1 MKSFFF
7 TLCLLLA
14 TFTRGIAQ
22 NIDVVKI
29 DQLLESKIKVGAPG
43 LALGIVKNGTIVYER
58 YLGLANLQHQM
69 PVEAQTRFNLA
80 SVAKQFTALCVL
92 KLVLEN
98 KLSLEADIRQYLPQ
112 MYPQLKT
119 AIPLKTLLNHSSGVR
134 DFYDLL
140 SISGKPWW
148 RQEGLDNED
157 AMALLVK
164 QKDLNF
170 TPNTEHWYSNS
181 NYTLLAEIVTKVSGT
196 PFPEYAQQLFKDLGM
211 PHTQFCTNYM
221 AVIPFQSLPYNDWG
235 DGSWQQY
242 PMMTNLY
249 GDGFLYTTLKDQ
261 LAFEQAIQKAAAQTN
276 SLLSL
281 SQKPIPNTRIQSYGY
296 GLEIS
301 PINGYPAV
309 HHSGS
314 TGSYNAQSL
323 RFSDEKLSIIVLSNN
338 GNLWS
343 GGIALE
349 VASQILGGKKEELP
363 YATRPAKVQ
372 AASAPGALVG
382 QYRSTDN
389 NIIRIQ
395 LKEGNL
401 YWQMDN
407 NNPRKL
413 IQEEGNLY
421 HWDIDEDWKI
431 AFNNRPDSTSTMV
444 LYTKSEQPEVLKK
457 LPPFAPS
464 DAYLQACVGKYF
476 SPELDLA
483 FTIKLSPEKGLIFKR
498 EGSKYENKIEV
509 VQKGELLASDYK
521 MRLETGANGQVMAVL
536 LTYNRVRGLRFE
548 KVE

>member
-58 YLGLANLQHQM
+58 YLGLANLQNQM

-343 GGIALE
+343 GGIARE

>member
-1 MKSFFF
+1 MKSFFAA
-7 TLCLLLA
+7 LLLLLA
-14 TFTRGIAQ
+14 TFTQGIAQ
-22 NIDVVKI
+22 NIEVAKI
-29 DQLLESKIKVGAPG
+29 DQLLESKIKAGAPG

-58 YLGLANLQHQM
+58 YLGLANLQHQI

-157 AMALLVK
+157 ALALLLK
-164 QKDLNF
+164 QKELNF
-170 TPNTEHWYSNS
+170 TPDTEHWYSNS

-196 PFPEYAQQLFKDLGM
+196 PFPEYAKQLFTDLGM
-211 PHTQFCTNYM
+211 PNTQFCTNYM
-221 AVIPFQSLPYNDWG
+221 QVIPFQSLPYNDWG

-249 GDGFLYTTLKDQ
+249 ADGFLYTTLKDQ
-261 LAFEQAIQKAAAQTN
+261 LVFEQAIQKAAAQAN
-276 SLLSL
+276 SLLPI

-314 TGSYNAQSL
+314 TGSYNAQTL
-323 RFSDEKLSIIVLSNN
+323 RFPDEKLSIIVLSNN

-343 GGIALE
+343 GGIARE
-349 VASQILGGKKEELP
+349 VAAQILGRKTAETP
-363 YATRPAKVQ
+363 YLTRPAQVQ
-372 AASAPGALVG
+372 AASTPSDLVG

-395 LKEGNL
+395 LKEAHL

-431 AFNNRPDSTSTMV
+431 AFSNRPDSTSSMV

-457 LPPFAPS
+457 LPPFSPS

-476 SPELDLA
+476 SAELDLA
-483 FTIKLSPEKGLIFKR
+483 FTIKMSLEKGLIFKR
-498 EGSKYENKIEV
+498 EGGKNETKIEV

-521 MRLETGANGQVMAVL
+521 MRLETAANGRVMAVL
-536 LTYNRVRGLRFE
+536 LTYSRVRSLRFE

>member
-343 GGIALE
+343 GGIARE

>member
-7 TLCLLLA
+7 TIYLLLA
-14 TFTRGIAQ
+14 TFTQSIAQ
-22 NIDVVKI
+22 KTDFAKI
-29 DQLLESKIKVGAPG
+29 DQLLESKIKPGAPG
-43 LALGIVKNGTIVYER
+43 LAVGIVKNGTIVYER
-58 YLGLANLQHQM
+58 YMGLANLQHLI
-69 PVEAQTRFNLA
+69 PVTDQTRFNLA

-92 KLVLEN
+92 KLVLDN
-98 KLSLEADIRQYLPQ
+98 KISLEADLRQYLPQ
-112 MYPQLKT
+112 MYPQIKT

-157 AMALLVK
+157 ALALLMK

-170 TPNTEHWYSNS
+170 SPDTEHLYSNS
-181 NYTLLAEIVTKVSGT
+181 NYTLLAEIVTKVSGM
-196 PFPEYAQQLFKDLGM
+196 PFPKFAKQLFADLGM
-211 PHTQFCTNYM
+211 PNTQFCTNYM
-221 AVIPFQSLPYNDWG
+221 QVIPFQALPYNDWG

-242 PMMTNLY
+242 PMITNLY
-249 GDGFLYTTLKDQ
+249 ADGFLYTTLKDQ
-261 LAFEQAIQKAAAQTN
+261 LVFEQAIQKAAAQTN
-276 SLLSL
+276 SLLSI
-281 SQKPIPNTRIQSYGY
+281 SQKPIPNTRIQDYGY

-314 TGSYNAQSL
+314 TGSYNAQTL
-323 RFSDEKLSIIVLSNN
+323 RFPGEKLSIIVLSNN

-343 GGIALE
+343 GGIARE
-349 VASQILGGKKEELP
+349 VATQILGRKKEELAF
-363 YATRPAKVQ
+363 ATQPAQVQ
-372 AASAPGALVG
+372 AASTPSDLVG
-382 QYRSTDN
+382 QYRSPEN
-389 NIIRIQ
+389 NVIRIQ

-413 IQEEGNLY
+413 IQEKGNLY
-421 HWDIDEDWKI
+421 HWNIDEDWKV

-444 LYTKSEQPEVLKK
+444 LYTKSEQPEVFKK
-457 LPPFAPS
+457 LPPIAPS
-464 DAYLQACVGKYF
+464 STYLQACVGKYF
-476 SPELDLA
+476 SAELDLS
-483 FTIKLSPEKGLIFKR
+483 FTIKLSPEKGLVFKR
-498 EGSKYENKIEV
+498 DGGKNETKIEV

-521 MRLETGANGQVMAVL
+521 MKLESEANGRVMAVL
-536 LTYNRVRGLRFE
+536 LTYNRVKNLRFE

>member
-7 TLCLLLA
+7 ALFLLL
-14 TFTRGIAQ
+14 TTLTQGIAQ
-22 NIDVVKI
+22 SIDVAKI
-29 DQLLESKIKVGAPG
+29 DQLLESKIKTGAPG
-43 LALGIVKNGTIVYER
+43 LAVGIVKNGAIVYER
-58 YLGLANLQHQM
+58 YLGLSNLQHQI
-69 PVEAQTRFNLA
+69 PVDPQTRFNLA

-112 MYPQLKT
+112 IYPHLKT
-119 AIPLKTLLNHSSGVR
+119 PIPIKTLLNHSSGIR

-157 AMALLVK
+157 ALALLLK

-170 TPNTEHWYSNS
+170 APGTERWYSNS
-181 NYTLLAEIVTKVSGT
+181 NYTLLAEIVARVSGT
-196 PFPEYAQQLFKDLGM
+196 PFPEYAKQLFIDLGM

-221 AVIPFQSLPYNDWG
+221 QVIPFQALPYNDWG

-249 GDGFLYTTLKDQ
+249 ADGFLYTTLKDQ
-261 LAFEQAIQKAAAQTN
+261 LVFEQAIQKTSTQAN
-276 SLLSL
+276 SLLNS
-281 SQKPIPNTRIQSYGY
+281 SQKPIPNTTIQDYGY

-309 HHSGS
+309 HHAGS
-314 TGSYNAQSL
+314 TGSYNAQTL
-323 RFSDEKLSIIVLSNN
+323 RFPSEKLSIMVLSNN

-343 GGIALE
+343 GGIARE
-349 VASQILGGKKEELP
+349 VATQILGRKAAELA
-363 YATRPAKVQ
+363 YATRPLQVQ
-372 AASAPGALVG
+372 AASTPGDLVG
-382 QYRSTDN
+382 QYRSSEN

-395 LKEGNL
+395 LKEGSL

-413 IQEEGNLY
+413 IRETGNLY
-421 HWDIDEDWKI
+421 HWDIDEDWKVS
-431 AFNNRPDSTSTMV
+431 FNHRPDSTSTMA
-444 LYTKSEQPEVLKK
+444 LYTKTEEPLLLKK

-464 DAYLQACVGKYF
+464 DAYLQACVGRYY
-476 SPELDLA
+476 STELDLN
-483 FTIKLSPEKGLIFKR
+483 FSIKLSPEKGLVFKR
-498 EGSKYENKIEV
+498 EGGKNDINIEV

-521 MRLETGANGQVMAVL
+521 MSLETEATGRVIAVL
-536 LTYNRVRGLRFE
+536 MTYNRVRNLRFE

>member
-1 MKSFFF
+1 MKSFFAA
-7 TLCLLLA
+7 LLLLLA
-14 TFTRGIAQ
+14 TFTQGIAQ
-22 NIDVVKI
+22 NIEVAKI
-29 DQLLESKIKVGAPG
+29 DQLLESKIKAGAPG

-58 YLGLANLQHQM
+58 YLGLANLQHQIA
-69 PVEAQTRFNLA
+69 VDAQTRFNLA

-98 KLSLEADIRQYLPQ
+98 KLSLEADIRQYLPK
-112 MYPQLKT
+112 MYPALKT

-157 AMALLVK
+157 ALALLLK
-164 QKDLNF
+164 QKELNF
-170 TPNTEHWYSNS
+170 TPDTEHWYSNS

-196 PFPEYAQQLFKDLGM
+196 PFPEYAKQLFTDLGM
-211 PHTQFCTNYM
+211 PNTQFCTNYM
-221 AVIPFQSLPYNDWG
+221 QVIPFQSLPYNDWG

-249 GDGFLYTTLKDQ
+249 ADGFLYTTLKDQ
-261 LAFEQAIQKAAAQTN
+261 LVFELAIQKAATQAY
-276 SLLSL
+276 SLLSI

-314 TGSYNAQSL
+314 TGSYNAQTL
-323 RFSDEKLSIIVLSNN
+323 RFPSEKLSIIVLSNN

-343 GGIALE
+343 GSIARE
-349 VASQILGGKKEELP
+349 VATQILGRKKEELAF
-363 YATRPAKVQ
+363 ATRPVKVQ
-372 AASAPGALVG
+372 AASTPSDLVG
-382 QYRSTDN
+382 QYRSADN
-389 NIIRIQ
+389 NVIRIQ
-395 LKEGNL
+395 LKEGHL

-431 AFNNRPDSTSTMV
+431 AFNNRPDSMSTMV

-457 LPPFAPS
+457 LPPFTPS
-464 DAYLQACVGKYF
+464 DAYLQACVGRYF
-476 SPELDLA
+476 SAELDLA
-483 FTIKLSPEKGLIFKR
+483 ITIKLSPENGLIFKR
-498 EGSKYENKIEV
+498 EGGKNETKIEV

-521 MRLETGANGQVMAVL
+521 MRLETAANGRVMAVL
-536 LTYNRVRGLRFE
+536 LTYNRVRNLCFE

>member
-7 TLCLLLA
+7 TLYLLLA
-14 TFTRGIAQ
+14 TFTQSIAQ
-22 NIDVVKI
+22 NLDVTKI
-29 DQLLESKIKVGAPG
+29 DQLLESKIKTGAPG

-58 YLGLANLQHQM
+58 YLGLANLQHQI
-69 PVEAQTRFNLA
+69 PVDTQTRFNLA

-98 KLSLEADIRQYLPQ
+98 KLALEADIRQYLPQ

-148 RQEGLDNED
+148 RQEGLDNDD
-157 AMALLVK
+157 ALAMLMR
-164 QKDLNF
+164 QKELNF
-170 TPNTEHWYSNS
+170 TPDTEHWYSNS

-196 PFPEYAQQLFKDLGM
+196 PFPKFAKQLFTDLGM
-211 PHTQFCTNYM
+211 PYTQFCTNYM
-221 AVIPFQSLPYNDWG
+221 QVIPFQALPYNDWG

-249 GDGFLYTTLKDQ
+249 ADGFLYTTLKDQ
-261 LAFEQAIQKAAAQTN
+261 LVFEQAIQKAATQAN
-276 SLLSL
+276 SLLNT
-281 SQKPIPNTRIQSYGY
+281 SQKPIPNTRIQDYGY

-323 RFSDEKLSIIVLSNN
+323 RFPGEKLSIIVLSNN

-343 GGIALE
+343 GSIARE
-349 VASQILGGKKEELP
+349 VAAQILGRKTAELP
-363 YATRPAKVQ
+363 YLTRPAEVQ
-372 AASAPGALVG
+372 ATSTPSDLVG
-382 QYRSTDN
+382 QYRSPDN

-395 LKEGNL
+395 LKEGHL

-413 IQEEGNLY
+413 IQEKDNLY

-457 LPPFAPS
+457 LPPFTPT

-476 SPELDLA
+476 SAELDLA
-483 FTIKLSPEKGLIFKR
+483 FTIRMSPERGLILKR
-498 EGSKYENKIEV
+498 DGGKNEIKIEV

-521 MRLETGANGQVMAVL
+521 MRLETAANGRVIAVL
-536 LTYNRVRGLRFE
+536 LTYNRVRNLRFE

>member
-1 MKSFFF
+1 MKNFFF

-14 TFTRGIAQ
+14 TFTQSIAQ
-22 NIDVVKI
+22 NLDVAKI
-29 DQLLESKIKVGAPG
+29 DQLLESKIKAGAPG

-58 YLGLANLQHQM
+58 YLGLANLQYQI
-69 PVEAQTRFNLA
+69 PVDAQTRFNLA

-98 KLSLEADIRQYLPQ
+98 KLSLETDIRQYLPQ

-157 AMALLVK
+157 AMAMLMK

-170 TPNTEHWYSNS
+170 APDTEHWYSNS

-196 PFPEYAQQLFKDLGM
+196 PFPQFAKQLFKDLGM
-211 PHTQFCTNYM
+211 PNTQFCTNYM
-221 AVIPFQSLPYNDWG
+221 QVIPFQALPYNDWG

-249 GDGFLYTTLKDQ
+249 ADGFLYTTLKDQ
-261 LAFEQAIQKAAAQTN
+261 LVFEQAIQKATAQAN
-276 SLLSL
+276 SLLSM
-281 SQKPIPNTRIQSYGY
+281 SQKPIPNTRIQNYGY

-323 RFSDEKLSIIVLSNN
+323 RFPSEKLSIIVLSNN

-343 GGIALE
+343 GSIARE
-349 VASQILGGKKEELP
+349 VATQILGRKKEELAF
-363 YATRPAKVQ
+363 ATRPAEVQ
-372 AASAPGALVG
+372 AASTPSDLVG

-395 LKEGNL
+395 FKEAHL

-457 LPPFAPS
+457 LPPFTPS

-476 SPELDLA
+476 SAELDLA
-483 FTIKLSPEKGLIFKR
+483 FTVKMSPERGLILKR
-498 EGSKYENKIEV
+498 DGGKNEIKIEV

-521 MRLETGANGQVMAVL
+521 MRLETGANGRVMAVL

>member
-7 TLCLLLA
+7 TIFLLLA
-14 TFTRGIAQ
+14 TFTQSIAQ
-22 NIDVVKI
+22 SIDVAKI
-29 DQLLESKIKVGAPG
+29 DQLIESKIKPGAPG
-43 LALGIVKNGTIVYER
+43 LAVGIVKNGTIVYER
-58 YLGLANLQHQM
+58 YLGLANLQHQI
-69 PVEAQTRFNLA
+69 PVTDQTRFNLA

-92 KLVLEN
+92 KLVLDN

-112 MYPQLKT
+112 MYPQLKNP
-119 AIPLKTLLNHSSGVR
+119 IPLKTLLNHSSGIR

-157 AMALLVK
+157 ALALLMK

-170 TPNTEHWYSNS
+170 TPDTEHLYSNS
-181 NYTLLAEIVTKVSGT
+181 NYTLLAEIVAKVSGM
-196 PFPEYAQQLFKDLGM
+196 PFPKFAKQLFADLGM
-211 PHTQFCTNYM
+211 PNTQFCTNYM
-221 AVIPFQSLPYNDWG
+221 QVIPFQALPYNDWG

-242 PMMTNLY
+242 PMITNLY
-249 GDGFLYTTLKDQ
+249 ADGFLYTTLKDQ
-261 LAFEQAIQKAAAQTN
+261 LVFEQAIQKTATQTN
-276 SLLSL
+276 SLLSM
-281 SQKPIPNTRIQSYGY
+281 SQKPIPNTRIQDYGY

-314 TGSYNAQSL
+314 TGSYNAQTL
-323 RFSDEKLSIIVLSNN
+323 RFPNEKLSIIVLSNN

-343 GGIALE
+343 GGIARE
-349 VASQILGGKKEELP
+349 VATQILGRKKEELAF
-363 YATRPAKVQ
+363 ATQPAQVQ
-372 AASAPGALVG
+372 AASTPSDLVG
-382 QYRSTDN
+382 QYRSPEN
-389 NIIRIQ
+389 NVIRIQ

-413 IQEEGNLY
+413 IQEKGNLY
-421 HWDIDEDWKI
+421 HWDIDEDWKV
-431 AFNNRPDSTSTMV
+431 AFNNRPDSTSSMV

-457 LPPFAPS
+457 LPPFNPS
-464 DAYLQACVGKYF
+464 SAYLQACVGKYF
-476 SPELDLA
+476 SAELDLS
-483 FTIKLSPEKGLIFKR
+483 FTIKLSPEKGLVFKR
-498 EGSKYENKIEV
+498 EGGKNETKIEV

-521 MRLETGANGQVMAVL
+521 MRLETSANGQVIAVL
-536 LTYNRVRGLRFE
+536 MTYNRVKNLRFE

>member
-1 MKSFFF
+1 MKSFSVALF
-7 TLCLLLA
+7 LLLA
-14 TFTRGIAQ
+14 TFTQALAQ
-22 NIDVVKI
+22 NIEVVKI
-29 DQLLESKIKVGAPG
+29 DQLLESKVKPGVPG

-58 YLGLANLQHQM
+58 YLGLANLQHQI
-69 PVEAQTRFNLA
+69 PVEAKTRFNLA

-98 KLSLEADIRQYLPQ
+98 KLSLEADLRQYLPQ

-157 AMALLVK
+157 ALAILLK
-164 QKDLNF
+164 QKELNF
-170 TPNTEHWYSNS
+170 APDSEHWYSNS

-196 PFPEYAQQLFKDLGM
+196 PFPQFAKQLFTDLGM
-211 PHTQFCTNYM
+211 PNTQFCTNYM
-221 AVIPFQSLPYNDWG
+221 QMIPFQSLPYNDWG

-261 LAFEQAIQKAAAQTN
+261 LVFEQAIQKAAAQAN
-276 SLLSL
+276 SLLSI
-281 SQKPIPNTRIQSYGY
+281 SQKPIPNTLIQDYGY

-314 TGSYNAQSL
+314 TGSYNAQTL
-323 RFSDEKLSIIVLSNN
+323 RFPGEKLSIIVLSNN

-343 GGIALE
+343 GGIARE
-349 VASQILGGKKEELP
+349 VAAQILGRKTAETP
-363 YATRPAKVQ
+363 YLTRPAQVQ
-372 AASAPGALVG
+372 AASTPSDLVG

-395 LKEGNL
+395 LREGNL

-413 IQEEGNLY
+413 IQEEGSLY

-431 AFNNRPDSTSTMV
+431 AFNNRPDSTSSMV

-457 LPPFAPS
+457 LPPFVPS

-476 SPELDLA
+476 SAELDLS
-483 FTIKLSPEKGLIFKR
+483 FSIKLSPEKGLVFKR
-498 EGSKYENKIEV
+498 EGGKNEIKIEV

-521 MRLETGANGQVMAVL
+521 MRLESGANGQVMAVL
-536 LTYNRVRGLRFE
+536 LTYNRVRSLRFQ

>member
-14 TFTRGIAQ
+14 TFTQSIAQ
-22 NIDVVKI
+22 SINVAKI
-29 DQLLESKIKVGAPG
+29 DQLLESKIKAGAPG
-43 LALGIVKNGTIVYER
+43 LALGVVQNGSIVYEH
-58 YLGLANLQHQM
+58 YLGLANLQHQIA
-69 PVEAQTRFNLA
+69 VDAQTRFNLA

-119 AIPLKTLLNHSSGVR
+119 AIPLKTLLNHSSGIR

-157 AMALLVK
+157 ALALLMK

-170 TPNTEHWYSNS
+170 PPDTDHLYSNS
-181 NYTLLAEIVTKVSGT
+181 NYTLLAEIVAKVSGM
-196 PFPEYAQQLFKDLGM
+196 PFPKFAKQLFTNLGM
-211 PHTQFCTNYM
+211 PNTQFCTNYM
-221 AVIPFQSLPYNDWG
+221 QVIPFQALPYNDWG

-242 PMMTNLY
+242 PMITNLY
-249 GDGFLYTTLKDQ
+249 ADGFLYTTLKDQ
-261 LAFEQAIQKAAAQTN
+261 LVFEQAIQKAAAQAN
-276 SLLSL
+276 SLLSI
-281 SQKPIPNTRIQSYGY
+281 SQKPIPNSRIQTYGY
-296 GLEIS
+296 GLEIGS
-301 PINGYPAV
+301 INGYPAV

-314 TGSYNAQSL
+314 TGSYNAQTL
-323 RFSDEKLSIIVLSNN
+323 RFPNEKLSIIVLSNN

-343 GGIALE
+343 GGIARE
-349 VASQILGGKKEELP
+349 VATQILGRKKEELTF
-363 YATRPAKVQ
+363 AIRPAQVQ
-372 AASAPGALVG
+372 AASTPIDLVG

-389 NIIRIQ
+389 NVIRIQ

-413 IQEEGNLY
+413 IQEKGNLY
-421 HWDIDEDWKI
+421 HWNVDEDWKV

-457 LPPFAPS
+457 LPPFSPS
-464 DAYLQACVGKYF
+464 DAYLQACVGRYF
-476 SPELDLA
+476 STELDLA
-483 FTIKLSPEKGLIFKR
+483 FTIKMSPEKGLIFKR
-498 EGSKYENKIEV
+498 EGGKNENKIEV

-521 MRLETGANGQVMAVL
+521 MRLETNANGQVIAVL
-536 LTYNRVRGLRFE
+536 MTYNRVKNLRFE

>member
-7 TLCLLLA
+7 TLFLLLA
-14 TFTRGIAQ
+14 PFTRGIAQ
-22 NIDVVKI
+22 NIDVAKN
-29 DQLLESKIKVGAPG
+29 DQLLESKIKAGAPG

-58 YLGLANLQHQM
+58 YLGLANLQHKM
-69 PVEAQTRFNLA
+69 PVDSQTRFNLA

-112 MYPQLKT
+112 MYPQLKA

-157 AMALLVK
+157 ALALLLK
-164 QKDLNF
+164 QKELNF
-170 TPNTEHWYSNS
+170 APDTEHWYSNS

-196 PFPEYAQQLFKDLGM
+196 PFPKFAKQFFEDLGM
-211 PHTQFCTNYM
+211 PNTQFCTNYM
-221 AVIPFQSLPYNDWG
+221 AVIPFQALPYNDWG

-249 GDGFLYTTLKDQ
+249 ADGFLYTTLKDQ
-261 LAFEQAIQKAAAQTN
+261 LVFEQAVQNAAAKAN
-276 SLLSL
+276 SLLNL

-296 GLEIS
+296 GLEFS

-314 TGSYNAQSL
+314 TGSYNAQTL
-323 RFSDEKLSIIVLSNN
+323 RFPGEKLSIIVLSNN

-343 GGIALE
+343 GGIARE
-349 VASQILGGKKEELP
+349 VAAQILGRKTVEIP
-363 YATRPAKVQ
+363 YPTRPAQVQ
-372 AASAPGALVG
+372 TASTPSDLVG
-382 QYRSTDN
+382 QYRSSEN

-395 LKEGNL
+395 LKEGQL

-444 LYTKSEQPEVLKK
+444 LYTKSDQPEVFKK

-476 SPELDLA
+476 SAELDLA
-483 FTIKLSPEKGLIFKR
+483 FSIKMSAEKGLIFKR
-498 EGSKYENKIEV
+498 EGAKNEIKIEV

-521 MRLETGANGQVMAVL
+521 MRLETGANGRVMAIL
-536 LTYNRVRGLRFE
+536 LTYNRVRSLRFE

>member
-1 MKSFFF
+1 MKSFLFA
-7 TLCLLLA
+7 LCLLLA
-14 TFTRGIAQ
+14 TFTQSIAQ
-22 NIDVVKI
+22 SVDIAKI
-29 DQLLESKIKVGAPG
+29 DQLLESKIKAGAPG
-43 LALGIVKNGTIVYER
+43 LAVGIIKNGTIVYER
-58 YLGLANLQHQM
+58 YLGLANLQYQI

-98 KLSLEADIRQYLPQ
+98 KLSLETDIRQYLPQ
-112 MYPQLKT
+112 MYPNLKT
-119 AIPLKTLLNHSSGVR
+119 AIPLKTLLNHSSGIR

-157 AMALLVK
+157 ALALLMK
-164 QKDLNF
+164 QKGLNF
-170 TPNTEHWYSNS
+170 VPNTEHWYSNS

-196 PFPEYAQQLFKDLGM
+196 PFPEYAKQLFTDLGM
-211 PHTQFCTNYM
+211 PNTQFCTNYM
-221 AVIPFQSLPYNDWG
+221 QVIPFQALPYNDWG

-249 GDGFLYTTLKDQ
+249 ADGFLYTTLKDQ
-261 LAFEQAIQKAAAQTN
+261 LVFKLAIQKAAAQAN
-276 SLLSL
+276 SLLNS
-281 SQKPIPNTRIQSYGY
+281 SQKPIPNTRIQDYGY

-314 TGSYNAQSL
+314 TGSYNAQTL
-323 RFSDEKLSIIVLSNN
+323 RFPGEKLSFIVLSNN

-343 GGIALE
+343 GSIARQL
-349 VASQILGGKKEELP
+349 ATQILGRKKEELA
-363 YATRPAKVQ
+363 YVTRPAQIQ
-372 AASAPGALVG
+372 AASSPSDLVG
-382 QYRSTDN
+382 QYRSLEN

-395 LKEGNL
+395 LKEDNL

-413 IQEEGNLY
+413 IPETGNLY
-421 HWDIDEDWKI
+421 HWDIDEDWKV

-457 LPPFAPS
+457 LPPFSPS
-464 DAYLQACVGKYF
+464 DAYLQACTGKYF
-476 SPELDLA
+476 SAELDLN

-498 EGSKYENKIEV
+498 EGGKNEIKIEV

-521 MRLETGANGQVMAVL
+521 MRLETEANGRVIAVL
-536 LTYNRVRGLRFE
+536 LTYNRVRNLRFE
-548 KVE
+548 KMD

>member
-1 MKSFFF
+1 M
-7 TLCLLLA
+7 
-14 TFTRGIAQ
+14 
-22 NIDVVKI
+22 
-29 DQLLESKIKVGAPG
+29 
-43 LALGIVKNGTIVYER
+43 
-58 YLGLANLQHQM
+58 GLANLQHLI
-69 PVEAQTRFNLA
+69 PVTDQTRFNLA

-92 KLVLEN
+92 KLVLDN
-98 KLSLEADIRQYLPQ
+98 KISLEADLRQYLPQ
-112 MYPQLKT
+112 MYPQIKT

-157 AMALLVK
+157 ALALLMK

-170 TPNTEHWYSNS
+170 SPDTEHLYSNS
-181 NYTLLAEIVTKVSGT
+181 NYTLLAEIVTKVSGM
-196 PFPEYAQQLFKDLGM
+196 PFPKFAKQLFADLGM
-211 PHTQFCTNYM
+211 PNTQFCTNYM
-221 AVIPFQSLPYNDWG
+221 QVIPFQALPYNDWG

-242 PMMTNLY
+242 PMITNLY
-249 GDGFLYTTLKDQ
+249 ADGFLYTTLKDQ
-261 LAFEQAIQKAAAQTN
+261 LVFEQAIQKAAAQTN
-276 SLLSL
+276 SLLSI
-281 SQKPIPNTRIQSYGY
+281 SQKPIPNTRIQDYGY

-314 TGSYNAQSL
+314 TGSYNAQTL
-323 RFSDEKLSIIVLSNN
+323 RFPGEKLSIIVLSNN

-343 GGIALE
+343 GGIARE
-349 VASQILGGKKEELP
+349 VATQILGRKKEELAF
-363 YATRPAKVQ
+363 ATRPAQVQ
-372 AASAPGALVG
+372 AASTPSDLVG
-382 QYRSTDN
+382 QYRSPGN
-389 NIIRIQ
+389 NVIRIQ

-413 IQEEGNLY
+413 IQEKGNLY
-421 HWDIDEDWKI
+421 HWDIDEDWKV
-431 AFNNRPDSTSTMV
+431 AFNHTPDSTSTV
-444 LYTKSEQPEVLKK
+444 GLYTKSEQPEVLKK
-457 LPPFAPS
+457 LPPFVPS

-476 SPELDLA
+476 SAELDLA

-498 EGSKYENKIEV
+498 DGVKNKTKIEV

-521 MRLETGANGQVMAVL
+521 MRLETSANGQVIAVL
-536 LTYNRVRGLRFE
+536 MTYNRVKNLRFE

>member
-14 TFTRGIAQ
+14 TFTQSIAQ
-22 NIDVVKI
+22 NIDVAKI
-29 DQLLESKIKVGAPG
+29 DQLLASKINAGAPG

-58 YLGLANLQHQM
+58 YLGLANLQYQI
-69 PVEAQTRFNLA
+69 PVDAQTRFNLA
-80 SVAKQFTALCVL
+80 SVAKQFTALGVL

-98 KLSLEADIRQYLPQ
+98 KLSLESDIRQYLPK

-119 AIPLKTLLNHSSGVR
+119 PIPLKTLLNHSSGVR

-157 AMALLVK
+157 ALALLTK

-170 TPNTEHWYSNS
+170 APDTEHWYSNS

-196 PFPEYAQQLFKDLGM
+196 PFPEYAKQLFTDLGM
-211 PHTQFCTNYM
+211 PNTQFCTNYM
-221 AVIPFQSLPYNDWG
+221 QVIPFQALPYNDWG

-249 GDGFLYTTLKDQ
+249 ADGFLYTTLKDQ
-261 LAFEQAIQKAAAQTN
+261 LVFEQAIQKAATQAN
-276 SLLSL
+276 SLLSI

-314 TGSYNAQSL
+314 TGSYNAQTL
-323 RFSDEKLSIIVLSNN
+323 RFPGEKLSIIVLSNN

-343 GGIALE
+343 GGIARE
-349 VASQILGGKKEELP
+349 VGAQILGRKTAKIPHL
-363 YATRPAKVQ
+363 TRPAQIQ
-372 AASAPGALVG
+372 AASTPSDLVG

-395 LKEGNL
+395 LKEAHL

-407 NNPRKL
+407 NNTRKL

-421 HWDIDEDWKI
+421 HWDIDEDWKV
-431 AFNNRPDSTSTMV
+431 AFNNRPDSTSSMV

-464 DAYLQACVGKYF
+464 DAYLQACAGEYF
-476 SPELDLA
+476 SAELDLA
-483 FTIKLSPEKGLIFKR
+483 FTINMSPEKGLVFKR
-498 EGSKYENKIEV
+498 EGGKNETKIEV

-521 MRLETGANGQVMAVL
+521 MRLETAANGRVMAVL
-536 LTYNRVRGLRFE
+536 LTYNRVRSLRFE

>member
-1 MKSFFF
+1 MKSISF
-7 TLCLLLA
+7 TIYLLLA
-14 TFTRGIAQ
+14 TFTQSIAQ
-22 NIDVVKI
+22 SIDVAKI
-29 DQLLESKIKVGAPG
+29 DQLLESKIKAGAPG
-43 LALGIVKNGTIVYER
+43 LAVGIVKNDTIVYER
-58 YLGLANLQHQM
+58 YLGLANLQHQI

-92 KLVLEN
+92 KLVLYN

-157 AMALLVK
+157 ALALLMK

-170 TPNTEHWYSNS
+170 TPDTEHWYSNS
-181 NYTLLAEIVTKVSGT
+181 NYTLLAEIVAKVSGM
-196 PFPEYAQQLFKDLGM
+196 PFPKFAKQLFEDLGM
-211 PHTQFCTNYM
+211 PNTQFCTNYM
-221 AVIPFQSLPYNDWG
+221 QVIPFQALPYNDWG

-249 GDGFLYTTLKDQ
+249 ADGFLYTTLKDQ
-261 LAFEQAIQKAAAQTN
+261 LVFEQAIQKAVTQPN
-276 SLLSL
+276 PLLSM
-281 SQKPIPNTRIQSYGY
+281 SQKPIPNTRIQDYGY

-314 TGSYNAQSL
+314 TGSYNAQTL
-323 RFSDEKLSIIVLSNN
+323 RFPNEKLSIIVLSNN

-343 GGIALE
+343 GGIARE
-349 VASQILGGKKEELP
+349 VATQILGHKKEEP
-363 YATRPAKVQ
+363 TFATRPEQVQ
-372 AASAPGALVG
+372 VASAPSDLVG
-382 QYRSTDN
+382 QYRSSSN

-395 LKEGNL
+395 LREGYL
-401 YWQMDN
+401 FWQMDN

-413 IQEEGNLY
+413 IQEKGNLY
-421 HWDIDEDWKI
+421 HWDIDEDWKV
-431 AFNNRPDSTSTMV
+431 AFNNQPDSTSTVV
-444 LYTKSEQPEVLKK
+444 LYTKTEQPEVLKK

-476 SPELDLA
+476 SAELDLA

-498 EGSKYENKIEV
+498 EGVKYENNIEV

-521 MRLETGANGQVMAVL
+521 MSLETEATGRVSAVRM
-536 LTYNRVRGLRFE
+536 TYNRVKNLRFE

>member
-1 MKSFFF
+1 MKNFFF

-14 TFTRGIAQ
+14 TSTQGIAQ
-22 NIDVVKI
+22 NLDVAKI
-29 DQLLESKIKVGAPG
+29 DQLLKSKIKAGAPG
-43 LALGIVKNGTIVYER
+43 LALGIVKNGAIVYER
-58 YLGLANLQHQM
+58 YLGLANLQHQI
-69 PVEAQTRFNLA
+69 PVETQTRFNLA

-98 KLSLEADIRQYLPQ
+98 KLSLETDIRQYLPQ

-119 AIPLKTLLNHSSGVR
+119 AIPLKTLLNHSSGIR

-157 AMALLVK
+157 ALAMLMK

-170 TPNTEHWYSNS
+170 APDTEHWYSNS
-181 NYTLLAEIVTKVSGT
+181 NYTLLAEIVAKVSGT
-196 PFPEYAQQLFKDLGM
+196 PFPEYAKQFFTDLGM
-211 PHTQFCTNYM
+211 PNTQFCTNYM
-221 AVIPFQSLPYNDWG
+221 QVIPFQALPYNDWG

-249 GDGFLYTTLKDQ
+249 ADGFLYTTLKDQ
-261 LAFEQAIQKAAAQTN
+261 LVFEQAIQKAAAQAN
-276 SLLSL
+276 SLLSI
-281 SQKPIPNTRIQSYGY
+281 SQKPIPNTRIQDYGY

-301 PINGYPAV
+301 PINGYAAV

-314 TGSYNAQSL
+314 TGSYNAQTL
-323 RFSDEKLSIIVLSNN
+323 RFPTEKLSIIVLSNN

-343 GGIALE
+343 GSIARE
-349 VASQILGGKKEELP
+349 VAAQILGRKKEELAF
-363 YATRPAKVQ
+363 ATRPAQVQ
-372 AASAPGALVG
+372 AASTPSDLVG
-382 QYRSTDN
+382 QYRSHEN

-395 LKEGNL
+395 LKEGHL

-421 HWDIDEDWKI
+421 HWDIDEDWKV

-457 LPPFAPS
+457 LAPFAPS

-476 SPELDLA
+476 SAELDLS
-483 FTIKLSPEKGLIFKR
+483 FSIKLLPENGLVFKR
-498 EGSKYENKIEV
+498 EGGKNEIKIEV

-521 MRLETGANGQVMAVL
+521 MRLETEANGRVKAVL
-536 LTYNRVRGLRFE
+536 LTYNRVRNLRFK

>member
-7 TLCLLLA
+7 SLCLLLA
-14 TFTRGIAQ
+14 AFTRGIAQ
-22 NIDVVKI
+22 NIDVAKI
-29 DQLLESKIKVGAPG
+29 DQLLESKIKAGAPG

-58 YLGLANLQHQM
+58 YLGLANLQHQI
-69 PVEAQTRFNLA
+69 PVAAQTRFNLA

-92 KLVLEN
+92 KLILEN

-119 AIPLKTLLNHSSGVR
+119 VIPLKTLLNHSSGVR

-157 AMALLVK
+157 ALALLLK
-164 QKDLNF
+164 QKELNF
-170 TPNTEHWYSNS
+170 APNTEHWYSNS
-181 NYTLLAEIVTKVSGT
+181 NYTLLAEIVSKVSGM
-196 PFPEYAQQLFKDLGM
+196 PFPKFAKQFFEDLGM
-211 PHTQFCTNYM
+211 PNTQFCTNYM
-221 AVIPFQSLPYNDWG
+221 AVIPFQAQPYNDWG

-249 GDGFLYTTLKDQ
+249 ADGFLYTTLKDQ
-261 LAFEQAIQKAAAQTN
+261 LVFEQAVQNAAAQAN
-276 SLLSL
+276 SLLNL
-281 SQKPIPNTRIQSYGY
+281 SQKPIPNTQIQRYGY
-296 GLEIS
+296 GLEFS

-314 TGSYNAQSL
+314 TGSYNAQTL
-323 RFSDEKLSIIVLSNN
+323 RFPNEKLSIIVLSNN

-343 GGIALE
+343 GGIARE
-349 VASQILGGKKEELP
+349 VAAQILGRKTVEIP
-363 YATRPAKVQ
+363 YPTRPAQVQ
-372 AASAPGALVG
+372 TASTPSDLVG
-382 QYRSTDN
+382 QYRSSEN

-395 LKEGNL
+395 LKEGQL

-457 LPPFAPS
+457 LPPFTPS

-476 SPELDLA
+476 SAELDLA
-483 FTIKLSPEKGLIFKR
+483 FTIKMSAEKGLIFKR
-498 EGSKYENKIEV
+498 EGAKNEIKIEV

-521 MRLETGANGQVMAVL
+521 MRLETGANGRVIAVL
-536 LTYNRVRGLRFE
+536 LTYNRVRGLRFD

>member
-1 MKSFFF
+1 MKSFFAALF
-7 TLCLLLA
+7 LFLA
-14 TFTRGIAQ
+14 IFTRGIAQ

-29 DQLLESKIKVGAPG
+29 DQLLESKIKAGAPG
-43 LALGIVKNGTIVYER
+43 LALGIVKNGTVVYER
-58 YLGLANLQHQM
+58 YLGLANLQHQI
-69 PVEAQTRFNLA
+69 PVSAQTRFNLA

-98 KLSLEADIRQYLPQ
+98 KLSLETDIRQYLPQ
-112 MYPQLKT
+112 MYPQLKM
-119 AIPLKTLLNHSSGVR
+119 AIPLKTLLNHSSGIR

-157 AMALLVK
+157 AIALLVK
-164 QKDLNF
+164 QKELNF
-170 TPNTEHWYSNS
+170 APNTEHWYSNS

-221 AVIPFQSLPYNDWG
+221 AVIPFQALPYNDWG

-249 GDGFLYTTLKDQ
+249 ADGFLYTTLKDQ
-261 LAFEQAIQKAAAQTN
+261 LVFEQAIQKAAAQSN
-276 SLLSL
+276 SLLNT
-281 SQKPIPNTRIQSYGY
+281 SQKPIPNTRIQDYGY

-323 RFSDEKLSIIVLSNN
+323 RFPDEKLSIIVLSNN

-343 GGIALE
+343 GGIARE
-349 VASQILGGKKEELP
+349 VASQILGGKTAELP

-372 AASAPGALVG
+372 AASAPSDLVG

-395 LKEGNL
+395 LKEGHL

-444 LYTKSEQPEVLKK
+444 LYTKTEQPEVLKK
-457 LPPFAPS
+457 LPPFTPS

-476 SPELDLA
+476 SEELDLA
-483 FTIKLSPEKGLIFKR
+483 FTIKMSPEKGLIFKR
-498 EGSKYENKIEV
+498 DGGKNEIKIEV

-521 MRLETGANGQVMAVL
+521 MRLEAAANGRVMAVL